1 MKIATLLL
9 LGFVAAA
16 LIVNPIAALR
26 CHDDGF
32 IMKSEKECADNIK
45 FCMRW
50 LVKAPTI
57 VDIGSAGCDDSN
69 KCSSAGEYN
78 FLGIYKYSCCDTD
91 MCNGDGEQ
99 PKATTTARPHRI
111 RTTGLRRCHYKN
123 PSNTTAKNTEVCPA
137 KTSFC
142 LHVAEAVDGTE
153 ITAADCD
160 FKGHCQEPGEK
171 EEIQDGRI
179 FKLSCCNTDFCNG
192 SEGLKMSTFSALF
205 AAFLMLC
212 QW

>member
-123 PSNTTAKNTEVCPA
+123 PSNTTAKNTE
-137 KTSFC
+137 
-142 LHVAEAVDGTE
+142 
-153 ITAADCD
+153 
-160 FKGHCQEPGEK
+160 EPGEK